1 MDESTVNAVL
11 DTLPDVFYVFDA
23 DGTLVEWNDRLAEV
37 TGYDDD
43 ELDGMAPLD
52 FIPEEDEQEIAT
64 AIDAV
69 LLGDTTETRQSAV
82 VTKDGEHVPYEF
94 NATRVTDED
103 GTVTGFT
110 GTGRNL
116 SKRRKRER
124 TLRRERDRTRQLL
137 ETSPIGILILDG
149 DGQLIEA
156 NERAE
161 TILGLPKSEILD
173 RTYDDDRWNAIDET
187 GAPMPPAEL
196 PFAKTIHNEEPVYDT
211 VMGVERPDGERVW
224 LSVKSAPVFDDE
236 GTPVEVVASIS
247 NITDRRRREREL
259 RQQRDE
265 VETLN
270 RINEL
275 VREVIHELVG
285 AATREEIEETVC
297 TRLADSDLY
306 RFAWVGDHDL
316 VEDSLVPQALA
327 GDDQSFHELVGEVER
342 ENEVWERPATKALR
356 TGRHVVVRDFS
367 KTTVLT
373 DRLREGGLER
383 GLRSGIAVPLSYGQT
398 TYGVLVVYATRTD
411 AFSEREAAG
420 FDTLGELVGFA
431 INATENKKLLATDQA
446 AVELMF
452 RVTDDEALL
461 VNVSRQI
468 DGTLV
473 LDGTVPTSD
482 GRYLYYVRVEDA
494 QPKRVADTA
503 ETVSTVNDSRVVW
516 IHDDEGLLVLTVSSS
531 LVESFIES
539 SAKVRTARA
548 HDGVEEVVVEV
559 TRETDIRTLLTSI
572 QSTYPDIEL
581 VAKRDVER
589 TERSERRSRDV
600 LSTDL
605 TDRQRSAF
613 HAAYLAGYYDW
624 PRESTAEQVAES
636 MGIAPA
642 TLHQHL
648 RKAEGKLASS
658 FFDSIME

>member
-11 DTLPDVFYVFDA
+11 DTLPDLFYVFDA
-23 DGTLVEWNDRLAEV
+23 DGALVEWNDRLVEV
-37 TGYDDD
+37 TGYEDD
-43 ELDGMAPLD
+43 ELNGMTPFD
-52 FIPEEDEQEIAT
+52 FIPEKDHAEIGA

-69 LLGDTTETRQSAV
+69 LVGDNTETRQSAL
-82 VTKDGEHVPYEF
+82 VTKDGERVPYEF
-94 NATRVTDED
+94 NATRLIDEN
-103 GTVTGFT
+103 GEMVGFA

-124 TLRRERDRTRQLL
+124 
-137 ETSPIGILILDG
+137 
-149 DGQLIEA
+149 A
-156 NERAE
+156 
-161 TILGLPKSEILD
+161 
-173 RTYDDDRWNAIDET
+173 
-187 GAPMPPAEL
+187 
-196 PFAKTIHNEEPVYDT
+196 
-211 VMGVERPDGERVW
+211 
-224 LSVKSAPVFDDE
+224 
-236 GTPVEVVASIS
+236 
-247 NITDRRRREREL
+247 L

-265 VETLN
+265 LETLN

-297 TRLADSDLY
+297 RRLADSDLY
-306 RFAWVGDHDL
+306 RFAWVGDHDF
-316 VEDSLVPQALA
+316 VEDSIVPRTLA
-327 GDDQSFHELVGEVER
+327 GEDRAFHELVGEVER
-342 ENEVWERPATKALR
+342 ENEVWERPATKAFR

-367 KTTVLT
+367 RTAVLT

-383 GLRSGIAVPLSYGQT
+383 GIHSGIAVPLSYGQT
-398 TYGVLVVYATRTD
+398 MYGVLVVYATRTD

-461 VNVSRQI
+461 VDLSRRI
-468 DGTLV
+468 DCTLV

-482 GRYLYYVRVEDA
+482 GQYLFYVRVADG

-503 ETVSTVNDSRVVW
+503 ATISTVEDTRVVW
-516 IHDDEGLLVLTVSSS
+516 IHDEEGLLVLTVSSS

-539 SAKVRTARA
+539 SAKVLTAKA
-548 HDGVEEVVVEV
+548 HAGAEDIVVEV
-559 TRETDIRTLLTSI
+559 ARETDIRTLLASI
-572 QSTYPDIEL
+572 RSSFPDIEL
-581 VAKRDVER
+581 AAKRDVER
-589 TERSERRSRDV
+589 TEQSEREFQDDFSA
-600 LSTDL
+600 DL

-613 HAAYLAGYYDW
+613 RAAYLSGYYDW

-648 RKAEGKLASS
+648 RKAEEKLASA
-658 FFDSIME
+658 FFDGLRD